1 METKN
6 TPTQNPAQNKTVF
19 VKLLEWSPGY
29 VILETD
35 YGYWKI
41 REEDWDLVYK
51 NAHYI
56 GGVYYF
62 VHAADIVW
70 LGIKYNYPIDENLAR
85 EVIREVLEGAEDAP
99 HVRAWVVLMQ
109 YVMRR
114 LGYVFSEDD
123 DSDDAAFEEA
133 VEAAEEYIRKWV
145 EGEVSLAQ

>member
-6 TPTQNPAQNKTVF
+6 TTPKNNPQNKTVF
-19 VKLLEWSPGY
+19 VELLEWNPGY

-41 REEDWDLVYK
+41 KEEDWDLVYK
-51 NAHYI
+51 DARYV
-56 GGVYYF
+56 GGNYYF
-62 VHAADIVW
+62 IQAADLVW
-70 LGIKYNYPIDENLAR
+70 LAVKYGFPVDEDLAR

-109 YVMRR
+109 YIMKR

-123 DSDDAAFEEA
+123 DSDDAVFEEA
-133 VEAAEEYIRKWV
+133 VEAAEEYIRRWV